1 LVPFWSTVEPGR
13 AVRLDGGYWYRN
25 LRQRVCFAE
34 AVEALVVDGFG
45 AFIEVS
51 AHPVLTMGVQDLVDR
66 STAGDAVVV
75 GTLRRDE
82 GGLHRVWTSMGEAF
96 VRGVEVDWKAA
107 YTSHGLATRRVDL
120 PTYPFQRTHYWL
132 ETAPRGPGR
141 VRGSVEPAGIEA
153 WRYQVVWKGLSVP
166 EVPRLSGRWLL
177 VLPEGTDPGLA
188 DDIGNA
194 LRDHG
199 ATVSPLVVDPVALG
213 RDGLAARLS
222 GTWDGILSLLP
233 MDERPHP
240 GHPVLDRATVG
251 TVLLAQAA
259 SDAGRG
265 ARLWTVTRRAVAV
278 TAGERPSTAGAQV
291 WGVGRGI
298 ALELP
303 ALWGGLVDLPDA
315 PDARCLRQLVRTLA
329 AAGAEDQVAVRASG
343 TYGRRLAPAAAGA
356 AGGGPAYTPRGTVLV
371 TGGTG
376 ALGGH
381 VSRWLAANGA
391 EHLVLTSRRGMDAP
405 GAALLTAELEELGAR
420 VTVAACDVAD
430 REALAVLLD
439 EHPPAAMF
447 HTAGVPHSGA
457 FLGLRTDGMAD
468 VYGGK
473 VAGARHLDELTR
485 GRDLDAFVIYTS
497 GAGVWGS
504 GGQAA
509 YGAANAALDALAERR
524 RADGLPATAIAW
536 GLWGGGG
543 MGEGEGAE
551 FLSERG
557 LRVMPPERAVEALGA
572 ALERGDTCVAVAD
585 LDLPRFARSFT
596 AFRPSPLIG
605 DLPGTGE
612 ARKRDEDGA
621 ESAGG
626 QGLFARFTASGPVE
640 RQELLL
646 DVVRRQVAVVLG
658 YAGAG
663 EVPADQAFR
672 DLGFSSLTAV
682 EVATRLGRE
691 VGAKL
696 PPTLVFDHPT
706 AESVADHLAELL
718 EARVLAGESRSEE
731 ARIRTALASLS
742 LDALREAGLLEPML
756 ALAAVHTSG
765 SRQAAETSSGLDG
778 RAGPDPLDAIDALDD
793 NALIALALGESGA

>member
-1 LVPFWSTVEPGR
+1 TLL
-13 AVRLDGGYWYRN
+13 A
-25 LRQRVCFAE
+25 
-34 AVEALVVDGFG
+34 DGFG
-45 AFIEVS
+45 TFIEAS
-51 AHPVLTMGVQDLVDR
+51 AHPVLTMGIQELADQAT
-66 STAGDAVVV
+66 TADTPSSATGTVIV
-75 GTLRRDE
+75 GTLRKGE
-82 GGLHRVWTSMGEAF
+82 GGLHRLWTSMAEAF
-96 VRGVEVDWKAA
+96 VQGVAVDWKAA
-107 YTSHGLATRRVDL
+107 YTAHGLTARRIDL
-120 PTYPFQRTHYWL
+120 PTYPFQHRHYWL
-132 ETAPRGPGR
+132 ETTPRSLDR
-141 VRGSVEPAGIEA
+141 RRGAEHAGTEA
-153 WRYQVVWKGLSVP
+153 WRYKVVWKGLST
-166 EVPRLSGRWLL
+166 EETPRLSGRWLL
-177 VLPEGTDPGLA
+177 VLPEGTDPGPA
-188 DDIGNA
+188 DDIA
-194 LRDHG
+194 DVLSHHG
-199 ATVSPLVVDPVALG
+199 ATVQRLVADPVALG

-222 GTWDGILSLLP
+222 GTWEGILSLLP

-240 GHPVLDRATVG
+240 DHPGLDRATVG

-259 SDAGRG
+259 SDAGTG
-265 ARLWTVTRRAVAV
+265 ARLWTVTCRAVAV
-278 TAGERPSTAGAQV
+278 ATGERPSTAGAQV

-298 ALELP
+298 ALEVP

-315 PDARCLRQLVRTLA
+315 PDARCLRRLAWVLA

-343 TYGRRLAPAAAGA
+343 AYGRRLAPAGGAAGA
-356 AGGGPAYTPRGTVLV
+356 GRAYAPRGTVLV

-381 VSRWLAANGA
+381 VARWLAANGA
-391 EHLVLTSRRGMDAP
+391 EHLVLTSRRGQDAP
-405 GAALLTAELEELGAR
+405 GAAGLVAELEALGAR

-430 REALAVLLD
+430 REALAALLD
-439 EHPPAAMF
+439 DHPPTAVF

-457 FLGLRTDGMAD
+457 FLGLRTAGMAD

-485 GRDLDAFVIYTS
+485 ERDLDAFVLYTS

-504 GGQAA
+504 GGQTA

-543 MGEGEGAE
+543 MGDGEGEE

-557 LRVMPPERAVEALGA
+557 LRVMSPERAVEALGT

-605 DLPGTGE
+605 DLTGTGGAGE
-612 ARKRDEDGA
+612 RSEDG
-621 ESAGG
+621 EDNNDD
-626 QGLFARFTASGPVE
+626 QQLLARFTACGPVE

-646 DVVRRQVAVVLG
+646 DLVRRQVAVVLG
-658 YAGAG
+658 HAGPE

-682 EVATRLGRE
+682 EVATRLGRA

-706 AESVADHLAELL
+706 AEAVADRLAELL
-718 EARVLAGESRSEE
+718 EARVLAEASRSEE
-731 ARIRTALASLS
+731 LRIRTALASLPV
-742 LDALREAGLLEPML
+742 DALREAGLLDELL
-756 ALAAVHTSG
+756 ALAAAHEPG
-765 SRQAAETSSGLDG
+765 AAQAAPELSSAPADA
-778 RAGPDPLDAIDALDD
+778 AGPADPLDAIDELDD
-793 NALIALALGESGA
+793 DALIALALGESGA